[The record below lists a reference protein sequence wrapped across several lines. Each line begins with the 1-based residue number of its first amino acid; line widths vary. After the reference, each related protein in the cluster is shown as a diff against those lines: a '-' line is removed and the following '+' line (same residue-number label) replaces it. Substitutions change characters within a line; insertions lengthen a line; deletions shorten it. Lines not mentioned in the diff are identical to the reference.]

1 MTIIPTETI
10 WQEMYTALN
19 RFIAK
24 RVADE
29 SAVDDILQDVFL
41 RIHTHAES
49 LKDNTKLESWIYQ
62 ITRHVIVDYY
72 RSQKSEANVPE
83 TLPIEDEHD
92 EDDLTRQL
100 TPCLRRMIQDLP
112 EKYRDALVLTEYEG
126 LSQSDLATHLGISFS
141 GAKSRVQRAK
151 EQLKGILLQCCRFEL
166 DRLGKIIDYIPS
178 CGCCGDQQNASC
190 QSNQAVENL

>member
-1 MTIIPTETI
+1 MKVTPTEML
-10 WQEMYTALN
+10 WQEMHTALQ

-41 RIHTHAES
+41 RIHAHADS
-49 LKDNTKLESWIYQ
+49 LKDDTKLESWIYQ
-62 ITRHVIVDYY
+62 TTRNAIVDYY
-72 RSQKSEANVPE
+72 RRQKPEADVPE

-92 EDDLTRQL
+92 EDDLAKQL
-100 TPCLRRMIQDLP
+100 APCLRGMIQDLA
-112 EKYRDALVLTEYEG
+112 EKYREALVLTEYEG
-126 LSQSDLATHLGISFS
+126 LSQSDLATRLGISFS

-166 DRLGKIIDYIPS
+166 DRLGKIIDYVPS
-178 CGCCGDQQNASC
+178 CGCGSDQQKAGC
-190 QSNQAVENL
+190 QPNQVGSD